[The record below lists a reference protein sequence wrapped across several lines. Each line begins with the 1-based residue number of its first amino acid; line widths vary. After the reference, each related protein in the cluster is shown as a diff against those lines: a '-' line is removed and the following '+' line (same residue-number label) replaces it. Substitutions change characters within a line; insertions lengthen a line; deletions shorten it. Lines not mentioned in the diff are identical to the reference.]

1 MVDITVQGAYNK
13 IDRAHHAEV
22 LCTCGPRWDF
32 LYPKEVKLMEPL
44 KNPLSYQE
52 QITHLQKKHG
62 LTIANL
68 DEALLILKKVN
79 YYRLSAYG
87 IGLKDSKNP
96 EMYLPGISLEHLY
109 RLYAFDAH
117 LRTLLI
123 PVIEELEIELRTKI
137 AYHLAMTYGSEG
149 YRDPNHFLSLNNK
162 FGESIHAKTMEK
174 LDKEIFSQRTIP
186 FVLHHQKKYGGRFPI
201 WVAVEL
207 FSFGMLSSIFTL
219 MLPEDKAVVA
229 ANYHTDA
236 YHLKSWILA
245 LVEIRNTCAHYG
257 RIYNMPFKQTPT
269 LYKEHRPYQS
279 NRLFSILLVLKR
291 MTQGDVA
298 WRNFKAS
305 LIGLIESYPEANLF
319 TMGFPENWKDVL
331 A

>member
-1 MVDITVQGAYNK
+1 
-13 IDRAHHAEV
+13 
-22 LCTCGPRWDF
+22 
-32 LYPKEVKLMEPL
+32 
-44 KNPLSYQE
+44 
-52 QITHLQKKHG
+52 
-62 LTIANL
+62 
-68 DEALLILKKVN
+68 
-79 YYRLSAYG
+79 
-87 IGLKDSKNP
+87 
-96 EMYLPGISLEHLY
+96 
-109 RLYAFDAH
+109 
-117 LRTLLI
+117 
-123 PVIEELEIELRTKI
+123 
-137 AYHLAMTYGSEG
+137 
-149 YRDPNHFLSLNNK
+149 
-162 FGESIHAKTMEK
+162 
-174 LDKEIFSQRTIP
+174 
-186 FVLHHQKKYGGRFPI
+186 
-201 WVAVEL
+201 
-207 FSFGMLSSIFTL
+207 MLSSIFTL